1 MNISP
6 AAKHNLMNV
15 VIILLPTILI
25 YVVYYLGGGDFSRG
39 QPLAAAT
46 SLGFTLSFFAFI
58 GVNIERG
65 GWK

>member
-6 AAKHNLMNV
+6 AARHNLINV
-15 VIILLPTILI
+15 AIIFMPTILVYI
-25 YVVYYLGGGDFSRG
+25 VYYLGGGDFSRG

-46 SLGFTLSFFAFI
+46 SLGFTLSFFAFV

>member
-6 AAKHNLMNV
+6 TAKHNLINV
-15 VIILLPTILI
+15 AIIFTPTILVYI
-25 YVVYYLGGGDFSRG
+25 VYYLSGGDFSRG
-39 QPLAAAT
+39 QPLAVAT